1 MEVVYSD
8 ILNHLLSN
16 GITEQMIGLRFFSV
30 QQAGRLKAIHQLMNV
45 AKYLNGD
52 WIPDW
57 KDSNQ
62 FKYSIY
68 LDYFHPEHPGKG
80 FIKIGCNSIYD
91 LGCVYFKSEELAK
104 RAIEILGEEKIRE
117 FCVMNAFK
125 YRMRAGLKGGAKQ
138 DFAKETWYLNK
149 AKELA

>member
-1 MEVVYSD
+1 MEESYSD

-68 LDYFHPEHPGKG
+68 LDYFYPEHPGKG
-80 FIKIGCNSIYD
+80 FIKISRNSIFD

-117 FCVMNAFK
+117 I
-125 YRMRAGLKGGAKQ
+125 
-138 DFAKETWYLNK
+138 FATNY
-149 AKELA
+149 